1 VARPEATRPDSQ
13 RRPRDAGIA
22 RLDARDPHAWIRYVS
37 ARNPIAHLNGDHMN
51 AIVLTNANVITCDAR
66 GGTARALAI
75 DAGRV
80 VAVGD
85 EDSVLSRAG
94 TGARTVDLDGATVL
108 PGLIDTHPHLM
119 HFGVLSQPLV
129 DLADAASHTDIA
141 DRIARRARDTPPGEW
156 IMATPVGEAHYF
168 IRRSYRDLAEG
179 DLPDRVMLDRAAPDH
194 PVFIQ
199 AWAPVT
205 PNMCAMNSLALRQL
219 GIDRTLPDVVDD
231 VWIEKD
237 AAGEPTGRLSG
248 SVTNYYTDSRFM
260 NRLLHRMPLLQPDAV
275 VPGTERAMRAANAMG
290 VTTVYE
296 GHLMVF
302 ELIEMYRWLR
312 AENRLT
318 LRVLCSPEAEPFGIP
333 WAGEP
338 LNMPQYLQRLAR
350 ARDLVD
356 RGDDLFRVDGVTV
369 SRYGPCGPGFTLMR
383 QPYTGPYGQPTTG
396 RSFISPEKIEQAI
409 AYCRQTGLRLSI
421 VTAGLAETDTH
432 LDQLE
437 ALGQTPLAADGRAW
451 LLQNLYFAEPD
462 QIRRMAA
469 LGMEITTTMSFSWG
483 KGELVRE
490 RLGEHLLPD
499 FIPLARLL
507 DAGLHVG
514 CGSDWGPKNVF
525 EHIALA
531 VDPYYAASGRKAA
544 TPGVTRRQA
553 LDMWTREAAHVLRWE
568 GIGSLEPGHHAD
580 LVVVDRDP
588 LHCPTEDLPHTQVIA
603 TMLAGQTV
611 AGAELVGNA
620 DEDQDPRP

>member
-1 VARPEATRPDSQ
+1 MVT
-13 RRPRDAGIA
+13 
-22 RLDARDPHAWIRYVS
+22 
-37 ARNPIAHLNGDHMN
+37 
-51 AIVLTNANVITCDAR
+51 VLVNANVITCDTR
-66 GGTARALAI
+66 GSVAGAVAI

-85 EDSVLSRAG
+85 EDGVLSHA
-94 TGARTVDLDGATVL
+94 GARARRVDLQGATVL
-108 PGLIDTHPHLM
+108 PGFVDTHPHLM
-119 HFGVLSQPLV
+119 HFGVLAEPLV
-129 DLADAASHTDIA
+129 DLSDAASQSEIA
-141 DRIARRARDTPPGEW
+141 DRVARRARDTEPGEW
-156 IMATPVGEAHYF
+156 IMTSPVGEAHYF

-179 DLPDRVMLDRAAPDH
+179 ELPDRTVLDRAAPDN
-194 PVFIQ
+194 PVLIQ

-205 PNMCAMNSLALRQL
+205 PNVCAMNSLALRAL
-219 GIDRTLPDVVDD
+219 GIDRTTPDVVDN

-248 SVTNYYTDSRFM
+248 SVTNYYTDSPFM
-260 NRLLHRMPLLQPDAV
+260 NRLLRQLPLLQPEAV
-275 VPGTERAMRAANAMG
+275 APGTERAMREANAMG

-302 ELIEMYRWLR
+302 ELIELYRWLR

-318 LRVLCSPEAEPFGIP
+318 LHVLCSPEAELFGIP
-333 WAGEP
+333 WAEQP
-338 LNMPQYLQRLAR
+338 LELPEYLNRLAR

-356 RGDDLFRVDGVTV
+356 RTDDLFRVDGVTV

-383 QPYTGPYGQPTTG
+383 QPYQGPYGEPTTG
-396 RSFISPEKIEQAI
+396 RSFVSPEKIERAI
-409 AYCRQTGLRLSI
+409 AFCQEAGLRLNI

-437 ALGQTPLAADGRAW
+437 ALGRAPLAADGRAW
-451 LLQNLYFAEPD
+451 LVQNLYFAEPD
-462 QIRRMAA
+462 QVHRLAA
-469 LGMEITTTMSFSWG
+469 LGMDVTTTMSFSWG

-490 RLGEHLLPD
+490 RLGEHLLAD

-514 CGSDWGPKNVF
+514 CGTDWGPKNVF

-531 VDPYYAASGRKAA
+531 VEPRYAASGRAAA
-544 TPGVTRRQA
+544 TPGVSRRQA

-580 LVVVDRDP
+580 LVIVDRDP
-588 LHCPTEDLPHTQVIA
+588 LTCPVDDLPDTRVIA
-603 TMLAGQTV
+603 TLLGGRTV
-611 AGAELVGNA
+611 AGTDLMVS
-620 DEDQDPRP
+620 D

>member
-1 VARPEATRPDSQ
+1 
-13 RRPRDAGIA
+13 
-22 RLDARDPHAWIRYVS
+22 
-37 ARNPIAHLNGDHMN
+37 MN
-51 AIVLTNANVITCDAR
+51 ATILTNANVITCDAR
-66 GGTARALAI
+66 GTLTRAVAI

-85 EDSVLSRAG
+85 EESVLSQAG
-94 TGARTVDLDGATVL
+94 ADAHRVDLGGATVL
-108 PGLIDTHPHLM
+108 PGFVDTHPHLM
-119 HFGVLSQPLV
+119 HFGVLAEPLV
-129 DLADAASHTDIA
+129 DLSDAVSHADIV
-141 DRIARRARDTPPGEW
+141 DRIARRARDTEPGEW
-156 IMATPVGEAHYF
+156 IMTTPVGEAHYF

-179 DLPDRVMLDRAAPDH
+179 ELPDRAVLDRAAPDH

-205 PNMCAMNSLALRQL
+205 PNVCAMNSRALREL
-219 GIDRTLPDVVDD
+219 GIDRTLPDVVDN

-248 SVTNYYTDSRFM
+248 SVTNYYTDSPFM
-260 NRLLHRMPLLQPDAV
+260 NRLLRQLPLLEPTAIFS
-275 VPGTERAMRAANAMG
+275 GTERAMRAANAMG

-302 ELIEMYRWLR
+302 ELVEAYRLLR
-312 AENRLT
+312 ADNRLT

-333 WAGEP
+333 WAGQP
-338 LNMPQYLQRLAR
+338 LEMRDYLHQLSR

-356 RGDDLFRVDGVTV
+356 RTDDLFRVDGVTV
-369 SRYGPCGPGFTLMR
+369 SRYGPCSPGFTLMR
-383 QPYTGPYGQPTTG
+383 EPYLGPYGEPTTG
-396 RSFISPEKIEQAI
+396 RSFVSPEKIQQAI
-409 AYCRQTGLRLSI
+409 AFCHRAGLRLNI
-421 VTAGLAETDTH
+421 VTAGLAELDTH

-437 ALGQTPLAADGRAW
+437 SLGRAPLAADGRAW
-451 LLQNLYFAEPD
+451 LVQNLYFAEPD
-462 QIRRMAA
+462 QVGRLAA
-469 LGMEITTTMSFSWG
+469 LGMGVTTTMSFSWG

-514 CGSDWGPKNVF
+514 CGTDWGPKNVF

-531 VDPYYAASGRKAA
+531 VEPHYAASGRRAA
-544 TPGVTRRQA
+544 TPGISRRQA
-553 LDMWTREAAHVLRWE
+553 LSMWTREAAHVLRWE

-588 LHCPTEDLPHTQVIA
+588 LNCPIDEIASTRIIA
-603 TMLAGQTV
+603 TMLGGKTV
-611 AGAELVGNA
+611 AGTDLVG
-620 DEDQDPRP
+620 DVVSCPS

>member
-1 VARPEATRPDSQ
+1 VNAT
-13 RRPRDAGIA
+13 
-22 RLDARDPHAWIRYVS
+22 VF
-37 ARNPIAHLNGDHMN
+37 
-51 AIVLTNANVITCDAR
+51 TNANVITCDAR
-66 GGTARALAI
+66 GSVARAVAI

-94 TGARTVDLDGATVL
+94 TGARRVDLEGATVL
-108 PGLIDTHPHLM
+108 PGFVDTHPHLM
-119 HFGVLSQPLV
+119 HFGVLAEPLV
-129 DLADAASHTDIA
+129 DLSDARSHADIA
-141 DRIARRARDTPPGEW
+141 ERIARRARDTEPGEW
-156 IMATPVGEAHYF
+156 IMTTPVGEAHYF

-179 DLPDRVMLDRAAPDH
+179 ELPDRRVLDRAAPEH

-205 PNMCAMNSLALRQL
+205 PNVCAMNSLALREL
-219 GIDRTLPDVVDD
+219 GIDRTLPDVEDN

-248 SVTNYYTDSRFM
+248 SVTNYYTDSPFM
-260 NRLLHRMPLLQPDAV
+260 NRLLRQLPLLQPGAV

-312 AENRLT
+312 TENRLT

-338 LNMPQYLQRLAR
+338 LEMQEYMHRLAR

-356 RGDDLFRVDGVTV
+356 RTDDLFRVDGVTV

-383 QPYTGPYGQPTTG
+383 EPYQGPYGELTTG
-396 RSFISPEKIEQAI
+396 RSFVSPEKIKQAI
-409 AYCRQTGLRLSI
+409 AFCHQAGLRLNI
-421 VTAGLAETDTH
+421 VTAGLAETDVH

-437 ALGQTPLAADGRAW
+437 SLSRTPLAADGRAW
-451 LLQNLYFAEPD
+451 LVQNLYFAEPD
-462 QIRRMAA
+462 QIRRLAA
-469 LGMEITTTMSFSWG
+469 LGMDVTTTMSFSWG

-499 FIPLARLL
+499 FIPLAGLL

-514 CGSDWGPKNVF
+514 CGTDWGPKNVF
-525 EHIALA
+525 EHLALA
-531 VDPYYAASGRKAA
+531 VAPYYAAGGRKAA
-544 TPGVTRRQA
+544 TPGISRRQA
-553 LDMWTREAAHVLRWE
+553 LDMWTRQAAHVLRWK

-580 LVVVDRDP
+580 LVIVDRDP
-588 LHCPTEDLPHTQVIA
+588 LRCPVDELPGTRVIA
-603 TMLAGQTV
+603 TLLGGQTV
-611 AGAELVGNA
+611 AGTDLVGNVGDHRDSRA
-620 DEDQDPRP
+620 